1 MVLSASQRSFLL
13 FLFFLEV
20 VVLSL
25 FFCPSPSRGGGG
37 ISLIALPRLWV
48 NTGDARRVRSSPCHQ
63 LGSAQ
68 RSFMSGKVRASKTEG
83 RR

>member
-1 MVLSASQRSFLL
+1 MVLSSSQRSFLL

-25 FFCPSPSRGGGG
+25 FFCPSPSRGGGD

-48 NTGDARRVRSSPCHQ
+48 YYRRCAACTLLALPSARQCTEVVYVR
-63 LGSAQ
+63 GSA
-68 RSFMSGKVRASKTEG
+68 RIKE
-83 RR
+83 